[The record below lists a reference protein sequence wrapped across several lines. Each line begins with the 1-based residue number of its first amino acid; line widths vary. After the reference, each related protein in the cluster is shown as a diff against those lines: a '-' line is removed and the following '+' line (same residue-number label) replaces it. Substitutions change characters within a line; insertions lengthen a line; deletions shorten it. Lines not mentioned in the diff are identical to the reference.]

1 MVDFTPYLTLLN
13 THHSQINM
21 GLDIFMIILLIVLI
35 VGGSVVG
42 VGAGFTVAGL
52 VIVQV
57 IQIAICAAI
66 KYQDKLVGGTFEQQV
81 QDEY

>member
-1 MVDFTPYLTLLN
+1 MVDFTPYLTFMN
-13 THHSQINM
+13 THHDQINM

-35 VGGSVVG
+35 AGGSVVG

-57 IQIAICAAI
+57 VQIAICATI
-66 KYQDKLVGGTFEQQV
+66 KYQDKLVGTFEQQV
-81 QDEY
+81 QQEF

>member
-1 MVDFTPYLTLLN
+1 
-13 THHSQINM
+13 M

-42 VGAGFTVAGL
+42 LGPGFTVAGL

-57 IQIAICAAI
+57 VQIALNAAI
-66 KYQDKLVGGTFEQQV
+66 KYQDKLVGSTSSSSFAEQV
-81 QDEY
+81 QTEY